1 MIFDEARLPP
11 GWVAVRVDR
20 VGAVRLGRQ
29 RSPDKHTGQHPTRY
43 VRAGNI
49 TRDGLDLND
58 VLEMDF
64 TPVEREVFSL
74 HAGDIVLTE
83 ASGSPSQVGR
93 AALWPKNLPDYCYQN
108 TVIRFRPHA
117 VVPEYGLLVFRYYAT
132 SGIFSR
138 VARGVGIQHLG
149 ANRFARLQFPLPPL
163 SEQQRIA
170 DAVGKRLAELRE
182 ATSHIHSA
190 LKRLEEQRK
199 RVLATS
205 ISGGSVSSASTNTRE
220 AGVPSSAGT
229 KADKQP
235 LAHQHEQFRS
245 EKPSADDLDTELGT
259 LPRDWAWIRVDQ
271 AGEIRLGRQ
280 RSPDKHTGEHATK
293 YLRSSNITSEG
304 LDLTEILEMDFTP
317 AERALFSLRVGD
329 VLLTEASGSSSQVA
343 RAAIWNGEIPE
354 CCYQNHII
362 RFRPSVVT
370 PEYALLVFRHYA
382 ASGIFGRLARGVGI
396 QHLGAGRFAQMR
408 FPLPPAAEQK
418 RIADAAGNRL
428 AELREASSHL
438 HSALDR
444 LPDVERELLAAAIAG
459 ELVPQLN
466 MDESAARLL
475 ERLGPVPEETATSL
489 PVVKRRQP
497 RGDRMKP
504 KHSLNGPDSNVDLS
518 AVLRKAG
525 RPLPLPELFAF
536 AGFDRDQP
544 EQVEVF
550 YLALRSELDRTIRR
564 TGDEAENATLEVIGD
579 AP

>member
-1 MIFDEARLPP
+1 
-11 GWVAVRVDR
+11 
-20 VGAVRLGRQ
+20 
-29 RSPDKHTGQHPTRY
+29 
-43 VRAGNI
+43 
-49 TRDGLDLND
+49 
-58 VLEMDF
+58 MDF
-64 TPVEREVFSL
+64 TPAERAVFSL
-74 HAGDIVLTE
+74 RAGDIVLTE
-83 ASGSPSQVGR
+83 ASGSPGQVGR
-93 AALWPKNLPDYCYQN
+93 AALWPDNLPDYCYQN
-108 TVIRFRPHA
+108 TVIRFRPSA
-117 VVPEYGLLVFRYYAT
+117 VVPEYGLVVFRYYAT

-149 ANRFARLQFPLPPL
+149 ATRFAGLQFPLPPL

-170 DAVGKRLAELRE
+170 NAVGKRLEELRE
-182 ATSHIHSA
+182 AAAHIQSA
-190 LKRLEEQRK
+190 LEGLEDQRK
-199 RVLATS
+199 KVLATS
-205 ISGGSVSSASTNTRE
+205 ISGESVPSTSASANE
-220 AGVPSSAGT
+220 AGAPSLPGA
-229 KADKQP
+229 KADNQP
-235 LAHQHEQFRS
+235 LAHQHEHFRS
-245 EKPSADDLDTELGT
+245 EMSASDDPDNEMGT
-259 LPRDWAWIRVDQ
+259 LPRDWTWIRVDQ
-271 AGEIRLGRQ
+271 AGEVRLGRQ

-293 YLRSSNITSEG
+293 YLRSSNITSQG

-343 RAAIWNGEIPE
+343 RAAIWSGELPE

-396 QHLGAGRFAQMR
+396 QHLGAGRFAKMR
-408 FPLPPAAEQK
+408 FPLPPATEQK
-418 RIADAAGNRL
+418 RIADAVGKRL
-428 AELREASSHL
+428 VELREASGHL

-444 LPDVERELLAAAIAG
+444 LPDVERELLAAAVSG
-459 ELVPQLN
+459 ELVPQ
-466 MDESAARLL
+466 MTEDESAPRLL
-475 ERLGPVPEETATSL
+475 ERFGLVQEKATASL
-489 PVVKRRQP
+489 PLVKIRQP
-497 RGDRMKP
+497 RGDIMKP
-504 KHSLNGPDSNVDLS
+504 KHSLVAKGTDSKVDLS

-544 EQVEVF
+544 EQVELF